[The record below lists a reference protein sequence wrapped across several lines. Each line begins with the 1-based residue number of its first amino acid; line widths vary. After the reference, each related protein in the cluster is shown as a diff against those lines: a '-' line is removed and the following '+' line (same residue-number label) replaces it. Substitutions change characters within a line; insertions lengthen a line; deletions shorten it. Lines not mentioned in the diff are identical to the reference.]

1 VRRVDPLA
9 LVALVLFIAL
19 AALAVASG
27 GAGGGAGGS
36 SGFGRSASIY
46 DESPGGASVLRRYLE
61 AVGVTVVP
69 VQGDRFAPSGAGITT
84 LFLLGPSDLIEAADV
99 QLLHD
104 FVRTG
109 GTLVI
114 ATDIGL
120 NERRLLDDFGLSPRG
135 GALRG
140 GDIAVRSMAFAVP
153 PVRTLTLDYGV
164 ALKPGVDATPLV
176 VDGGGP
182 VVALASE
189 GRGRVFAVG
198 SLAPFVNAGIGLAD
212 NGRFALALAGGA
224 GRIGFDEYHHGARP
238 APDFTALLGQTWL
251 GRGLLAAF
259 ALGFVY
265 VALTGRRLGPP
276 LPLDPRPP
284 RSSLEYIRGFAG
296 LARRSGHG
304 EIARRRLRDDLRRE
318 LARQAGLDPRS
329 DFDRVANAIAAQS
342 PTRAAEARRLHA
354 ALAGRL
360 RDDALVRAAN
370 EVARLIRAEEAT

>member
-1 VRRVDPLA
+1 MKRIDPLV
-9 LVALVLFIAL
+9 LVALVLFAAL

-27 GAGGGAGGS
+27 ASGSGTGGG

-61 AVGVTVVP
+61 GVGLTVVP

-84 LFLLGPSDLIEAADV
+84 LFVLGPTDLIDTTDL

-135 GALRG
+135 SALRG
-140 GDIAVRSMAFAVP
+140 GDVAVRSVAFAAP
-153 PVRTLTLDYGV
+153 PVRTLNLDYGV
-164 ALKPGVDATPLV
+164 ALRPRDDATSLV
-176 VDGGGP
+176 IDDGAP
-182 VVALASE
+182 IVALASE
-189 GRGRVFAVG
+189 GRGWVFAIG
-198 SLAPFVNAGIGLAD
+198 SLGPFVNAGIGLAE

-224 GRIGFDEYHHGARP
+224 ARVGFDEYHHGARP
-238 APDFTALLGQTWL
+238 APSFTALLEQTWL
-251 GRGLLAAF
+251 GRGLLAAV

-265 VALTGRRLGPP
+265 LALTGRRLGPP

-284 RSSLEYIRGFAG
+284 RSSLEYVRGFAG

-342 PTRAAEARRLHA
+342 PSRAAEARRLHA

-370 EVARLIRAEEAT
+370 DVARLIRAEEAT